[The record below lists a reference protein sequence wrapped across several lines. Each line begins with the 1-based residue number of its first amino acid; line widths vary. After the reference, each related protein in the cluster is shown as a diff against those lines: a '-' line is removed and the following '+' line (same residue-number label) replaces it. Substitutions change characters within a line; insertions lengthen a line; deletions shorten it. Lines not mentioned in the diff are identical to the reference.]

1 MHPRGPLR
9 WESGPS
15 SGAQGALG
23 MGVQTAAC
31 SGLHPHTHACTHTCA
46 QARSCVHATCSHTL
60 TPRHAGSRALMHAR
74 THWPRALTAHT
85 RPHPRT
91 PHMHAHTL
99 GGTWPLSP
107 ARRHSHIQ
115 SPGLQPTS
123 TGPAHRGA
131 PGASPGQAPRKP
143 APPLRPDPRP
153 THHSVLSQGLWS
165 QSRGL
170 LALGAA
176 WARGSFPHAALGP
189 QVAGSSS
196 PARFRS
202 R

>member
-1 MHPRGPLR
+1 MGKRPLLWGTGGP
-9 WESGPS
+9 GD
-15 SGAQGALG
+15 
-23 MGVQTAAC
+23 GVQTAAY
-31 SGLHPHTHACTHTCA
+31 SGLHPHTHTCTHTCA
-46 QARSCVHATCSHTL
+46 QARSCVHTTHSHAHTL
-60 TPRHAGSRALMHAR
+60 PCRLTCTLMHAR

-85 RPHPRT
+85 RPHPHT
-91 PHMHAHTL
+91 PHMHSHTL
-99 GGTWPLSP
+99 SGTWPLSP

-115 SPGLQPTS
+115 SPRLQPTS
-123 TGPAHRGA
+123 TGPAHSGA

-143 APPLRPDPRP
+143 APPLRPDPRL

-176 WARGSFPHAALGP
+176 GARGSFPHAALGP

-196 PARFRS
+196 PAQFRS